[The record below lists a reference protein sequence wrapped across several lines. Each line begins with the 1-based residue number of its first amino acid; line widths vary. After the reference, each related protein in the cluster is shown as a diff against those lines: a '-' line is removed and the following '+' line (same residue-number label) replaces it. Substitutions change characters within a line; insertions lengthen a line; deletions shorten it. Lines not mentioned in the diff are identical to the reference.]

1 MSKGQPLDSFII
13 TLLFQLFLSNS
24 ISLVRNDEN
33 NPRHRPRK
41 KERPGKVLGKI
52 MRSNYKNV
60 YMKNLV
66 SVFIIVM
73 KYI

>member
-13 TLLFQLFLSNS
+13 TLLFQIFLSNS
-24 ISLVRNDEN
+24 ISHVQNDEN

-66 SVFIIVM
+66 SLFIIVM
-73 KYI
+73 K